1 VSNEEPLGVIPP
13 LTETFE
19 WPETEPAAIEILL
32 WEPATAITPDERAI
46 GRKPATSKKRRGNIN
61 NQARKTKTADP
72 RILDDEFS
80 PENNPADISAAVALS
95 MEDWSHVYRA
105 NAQYRQRS
113 RPGASKKKCMEV
125 NKRTTFVL
133 EDFLTLH
140 ERIYSHHLLL
150 QAANTICVYCD
161 AVDRVNT
168 IDDGWDILHN
178 NEGKTYLSVS
188 QNNLMCVCWSVLII
202 VVYIIRHKRQPS
214 IGSKLLHERQLTVE

>member
-1 VSNEEPLGVIPP
+1 VELFLVEPI
-13 LTETFE
+13 TN
-19 WPETEPAAIEILL
+19 I
-32 WEPATAITPDERAI
+32 TANKPDKRAI
-46 GRKPATSKKRRGNIN
+46 GRKPATSKKRHGNN
-61 NQARKTKTADP
+61 NYNDARKTKTVDP
-72 RILDDEFS
+72 RILDDEIS

-105 NAQYRQRS
+105 NAQYRQRR

-161 AVDRVNT
+161 TVDRVNN
-168 IDDGWDILHN
+168 ISDGWDILHN
-178 NEGKTYLSVS
+178 NEG
-188 QNNLMCVCWSVLII
+188 
-202 VVYIIRHKRQPS
+202 
-214 IGSKLLHERQLTVE
+214 